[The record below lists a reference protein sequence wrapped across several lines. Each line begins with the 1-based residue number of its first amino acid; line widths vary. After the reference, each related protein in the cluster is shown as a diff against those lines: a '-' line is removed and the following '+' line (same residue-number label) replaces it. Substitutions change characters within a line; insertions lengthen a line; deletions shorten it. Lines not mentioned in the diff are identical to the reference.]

1 MKRREFVTLL
11 GGAVASAWP
20 LAAHAQHQPTKIP
33 RVGIIDDAPIW
44 DYFRQGLRGLG
55 YVEGQNIVIE
65 YRAAQSEPDRLLQ
78 AATELAGLP
87 VDVLVAF
94 GSTTS
99 RAAQLATTTVPI
111 VMIAIGDPVRAGFVA
126 SLARPG
132 GNMTGNT
139 ILGPDLSA
147 KRVQILKEVL
157 PSVSRAAFLWNP
169 DNASNA
175 LIPQEYQAAMP
186 KLGMSLILVP
196 VRNTHEFD
204 PAFAAMLREHADAL
218 LMTNDPF
225 HQRHIQK
232 ILAFLAENRMPG
244 MFQIKE
250 NVLAGGFMSYGASL
264 PDLFRR
270 GASYVHKILQGTRP
284 ADLPV
289 EQPTKF
295 ELVINAKAAKAIG
308 VTVPETILLHADEVI
323 E

>member
-1 MKRREFVTLL
+1 MRRREFITLL
-11 GGAVASAWP
+11 GGGAVAWP
-20 LAAHAQHQPTKIP
+20 LAARAQQPAKVP
-33 RVGIIDDAPIW
+33 RIGIIDDAPIW
-44 DYFRQGLRGLG
+44 DYFRKGLRDLG
-55 YVEGQNIVIE
+55 YVDGQNIIIE
-65 YRAAQSEPDRLLQ
+65 YRSAQGEPERLAQ
-78 AATELAGLP
+78 AARELAAIP
-87 VDVLVAF
+87 VDVIVEF
-94 GSTTS
+94 GSQGAH
-99 RAAQLATTTVPI
+99 AAKNATTTIPI
-111 VMIAIGDPVRAGFVA
+111 VMISIGDPVRAGFVA

-147 KRVQILKEVL
+147 KRVQILKDVL
-157 PSVSRAAFLWNP
+157 PSVSRPAFLWNP

-232 ILAFLAENRMPG
+232 ILAFLAENRIPG

-295 ELVINAKAAKAIG
+295 ELVINVKTAKAIG
-308 VTVPETILLHADEVI
+308 VTVPESILLRADEVI

>member
-1 MKRREFVTLL
+1 MRRREFITLL
-11 GGAVASAWP
+11 GSAAVAWP
-20 LAAHAQHQPTKIP
+20 LGARAQQRPTKMPCI
-33 RVGIIDDAPIW
+33 GIIDDATIW
-44 DYFRQGLRGLG
+44 DHFRKALRDLG
-55 YVEGQNIVIE
+55 YVEGQNIIIE
-65 YRAAQSEPDRLLQ
+65 YRASQGEPDRLLQ

-94 GSTTS
+94 GSTTA

-111 VMIAIGDPVRAGFVA
+111 VMISIGDPVRAGFVA

-147 KRVQILKEVL
+147 KRVQILKDVL
-157 PSVSRAAFLWNP
+157 PSVSRPAFLWNP

-232 ILAFLAENRMPG
+232 ILAFLAENRIPG

-295 ELVINAKAAKAIG
+295 ELVINVKTAKAIG
-308 VTVPETILLHADEVI
+308 VTVPESILLRADEVI